1 MNKNNYFFIQK
12 MSNELKAQIL
22 KEDPGDFDLSFKII
36 IIGDSFV
43 GKSCLALKA
52 CKGLFEESYNPTIG
66 FEFLTFFVKIDE
78 SNIKLQ
84 IWDTCG
90 QEVYRSL
97 ISSFYHNSSLAILV
111 YSIDNTNSF
120 ENLESWLNELKT
132 LGNPDINIFLIG
144 NKADLEDIREV
155 SKEMGEKFSKS
166 HDINFFLE
174 TSAKT
179 GFNAENVFIKASKLL
194 YEQHLK
200 YKDRFSR
207 PESVNNLLAEEN
219 YENNVILENENEDD
233 DEDNEKN
240 KKSRKKCC

>member
-1 MNKNNYFFIQK
+1 

-111 YSIDNTNSF
+111 YSIDKIKSF

-144 NKADLEDIREV
+144 NKADLEDSREV
-155 SKEMGEKFSKS
+155 LKEMGEKFSKS

-233 DEDNEKN
+233 DEDNENN
-240 KKSRKKCC
+240 KKGRKKCC

>member
-1 MNKNNYFFIQK
+1 
-12 MSNELKAQIL
+12 MSNEVKAQVL

-52 CKGLFEESYNPTIG
+52 CKNLFTETYSPTIG
-66 FEFLTFFVKIDE
+66 FEFLTFFVKIEE
-78 SNIKLQ
+78 SNLKLQ

-111 YSIDNTNSF
+111 YSIDNQNSF
-120 ENLESWLNELKT
+120 DSMESWLNKIKT

-144 NKADLEDIREV
+144 NKADLEENREV

-166 HDINFFLE
+166 HDVSLFLE

-179 GFNAENVFIKASKLL
+179 GFNAENVFIEASKLL
-194 YEQHLK
+194 YQQHLK

-207 PESVNNLLAEEN
+207 PESVSNLSMGDNL
-219 YENNVILENENEDD
+219 ENNNIILENENEDD
-233 DEDNEKN
+233 DEDDENN
-240 KKSRKKCC
+240 KKKRKKCC